1 MATSTETTK
10 LDHFIGKPLEGG
22 ALMTIPAN
30 RVRRFG
36 KRCIY
41 GNATQFTV
49 AELDSGE
56 IVHLKHD
63 DQPDPKA
70 FCAFIRK
77 HLKGVWAD
85 AGLGQSSSWDAFAW
99 K

>member
-1 MATSTETTK
+1 MNFT
-10 LDHFIGKPLEGG
+10 HFIGKPLEGG
-22 ALMTIPAN
+22 ALMQVPAS

-49 AELDSGE
+49 AELDNGE
-56 IVHLKHD
+56 IVQLRHA

-85 AGLGQSSSWDAFAW
+85 AGLGQSASWDAFSW
-99 K
+99 KS

>member
-1 MATSTETTK
+1 MNLT
-10 LDHFIGKPLEGG
+10 HFIGKPLEGG
-22 ALMTIPAN
+22 PLVTVPAE

-36 KRCIY
+36 KRAIY

-49 AELDSGE
+49 AELDNGE
-56 IVHLKHD
+56 IVHLKHA

-70 FCAFIRK
+70 FSRFIRK

-85 AGLGQSSSWDAFAW
+85 AGLGQSSSWDAVKFKDAA
-99 K
+99 